1 MMSIAKEEV
10 KDNQMHPELW
20 RRKRRRR
27 RRRGE
32 DKMQGKR
39 RELSLLGTDRRGE

>member
-1 MMSIAKEEV
+1 MAKEEV

-20 RRKRRRR
+20 RRKTRRK
-27 RRRGE
+27 RRGE